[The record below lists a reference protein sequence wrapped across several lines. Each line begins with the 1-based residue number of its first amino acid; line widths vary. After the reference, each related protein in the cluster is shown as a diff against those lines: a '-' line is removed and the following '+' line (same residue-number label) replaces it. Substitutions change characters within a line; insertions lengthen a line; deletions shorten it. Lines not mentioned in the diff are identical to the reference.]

1 MASLQIDNI
10 PESLLR
16 GLREAA
22 KRSGRTMNEQI
33 VESLKGALEIVQ
45 RDRAWIEDR
54 LAAAA
59 ALRESMAGVWITD
72 DEIRAA
78 RDEDRV

>member
-10 PESLLR
+10 PDSLLR
-16 GLREAA
+16 RLREAA
-22 KRSGRTMNEQI
+22 ARSGRTINEQV
-33 VESLKGALEIVQ
+33 VESLKGALEVVR
-45 RDRAWIEDR
+45 RDRVWVEER

-59 ALRESMAGVWITD
+59 ALRKSMAGVWITD

-78 RDEDRV
+78 RDEDRA

>member
-1 MASLQIDNI
+1 MASLQIENV

-16 GLREAA
+16 SLREAA
-22 KRSGRTMNEQI
+22 ARSGRTMNEQV
-33 VESLKGALEIVQ
+33 VESLKGALEVVQ
-45 RDRAWIEDR
+45 RDRAWVEER

-59 ALRESMAGVWITD
+59 ALRESMSGVWITD

-78 RDEDRV
+78 RDEDRA